1 MIAKFLVD
9 LLGEEKG
16 QGEMGEG
23 RGRGRERGGYMEVQE
38 MGMPQNCCVTSGNSG
53 I

>member
-23 RGRGRERGGYMEVQE
+23 RGRGKRTGRVYGGA
-38 MGMPQNCCVTSGNSG
+38 GNG
-53 I
+53 NATELLCDQW